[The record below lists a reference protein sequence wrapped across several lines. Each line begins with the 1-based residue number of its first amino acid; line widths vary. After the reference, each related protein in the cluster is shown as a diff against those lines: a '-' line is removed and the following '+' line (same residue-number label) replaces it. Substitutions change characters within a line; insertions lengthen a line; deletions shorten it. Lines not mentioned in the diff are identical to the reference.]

1 MYCVC
6 LTVSHDPLHFIQ
18 CILLHQC
25 TSLIS
30 VKHVY
35 LTYRLSTHSEIQYL
49 WQKLLVTLRESFHL
63 DMLAEMTA

>member
-30 VKHVY
+30 VMF
-35 LTYRLSTHSEIQYL
+35 YRRNYEFTPSI
-49 WQKLLVTLRESFHL
+49 LLNSALMQSFQP
-63 DMLAEMTA
+63 ACPNEMIHAV